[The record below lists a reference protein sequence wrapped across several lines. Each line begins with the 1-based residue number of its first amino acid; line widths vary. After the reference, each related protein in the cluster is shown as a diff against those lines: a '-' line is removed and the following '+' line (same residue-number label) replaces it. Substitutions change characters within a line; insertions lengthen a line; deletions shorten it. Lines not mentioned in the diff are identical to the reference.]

1 MLGIFSNKSDHPLA
15 NVKSAQQLL
24 DGLPKSDSVELLQ
37 EIGHWIEVL
46 FDPSNGFRLDYQ
58 FNVLR
63 MLDEAAHPHLRK
75 ITYSYFAAVPPSDFQ
90 ENRQWQSLNAYSTFS
105 DLGYLDLV
113 IGLKNGE
120 KGSSSIK
127 PSIALICAR
136 GIYAVFDR
144 LECAAV
150 KYAQIEPQLW
160 AQLAEFYNYAEAHQ
174 CLDEEL
180 SPYVGTGASTSVRR
194 LFASVLMW
202 YSAGVGSFTP
212 LDLHI
217 VKRLIIYMNKAFSL
231 EDSCQPDS
239 QFVFDLAQSSPPAKV
254 KEGGAMYPESVRF
267 MGVGAAPA
275 LLENLLKTLGKD
287 LLPVDLNMGVVYSA
301 EVVNAV
307 AAQLSECCKQQSP
320 ARRNPRRKI
329 KVHMNVV
336 LGFSSLVEQTEATV
350 HFDRTPAERW
360 EVEDISANG
369 LSGILPAG
377 QSSTVKIGA
386 LIGLQPEKIEHW
398 GVGVVRRM
406 SRDAGNNLHVG
417 VEMLASKLMGVTL
430 SAFEGGDTDA
440 DHPAL
445 LLEKNDAP
453 NGESWV
459 LVQSDTFSINRSP
472 IMRSDHQQFLL
483 LPIALVEKGADFDLA
498 RYRKMEQESSGDED
512 Y

>member
-150 KYAQIEPQLW
+150 KYGQIELQLW
-160 AQLAEFYNYAEAHQ
+160 AQLAEFYNCAEAQQ
-174 CLDEEL
+174 CLDEEVSL
-180 SPYVGTGASTSVRR
+180 YVGPGASTTVRR
-194 LFASVLMW
+194 LFAGVLMW

-212 LDLHI
+212 LNLHI
-217 VKRLIIYMNKAFSL
+217 SKRIIIFMNKSFSL
-231 EDSCQPDS
+231 DDACQSDSL
-239 QFVFDLAQSSPPAKV
+239 FVFDLAKPAPPARV
-254 KEGGAMYPESVRF
+254 KEEGAMYPESVRF
-267 MGVGAAPA
+267 MGVGEAPA
-275 LLENLLKTLGKD
+275 LLENLLKTLGKN
-287 LLPVDLNMGVVYSA
+287 LIPENLNMGVAYSA
-301 EVVNAV
+301 EVVNSV
-307 AAQLSECCKQQSP
+307 AAQLSECCQLQTP
-320 ARRNPRRKI
+320 TRLNPRRKI

-336 LGFSSLVEQTEATV
+336 IGFSSLVEQSEVALDV
-350 HFDRTPAERW
+350 KRALPERW
-360 EVEDISANG
+360 EVDDISSNG
-369 LSGILPAG
+369 LRGILPSG
-377 QSSTVKIGA
+377 QVSTVKVGA
-386 LIGLQPEKIEHW
+386 LIGLQPEKIDHW
-398 GVGVVRRM
+398 GVGIVRRM
-406 SRDAGNNLHVG
+406 SRDAKNNLHVG

-430 SAFEGGDTDA
+430 NGFEGGDTDA

-445 LLEKNDAP
+445 LLEKNDAQ
-453 NGESWV
+453 NGESWI

-483 LPIALVEKGADFDLA
+483 LPVALVEKGVDFDLA
-498 RYRKMEQESSGDED
+498 RYRKMEQESSGDEA

>member
-15 NVKSAQQLL
+15 NLKSAQQLL
-24 DGLPKSDSVELLQ
+24 DSLPKSDSVELLQ
-37 EIGHWIEVL
+37 EMGHWIEVL
-46 FDPSNGFRLDYQ
+46 FDPSNGFRLDNQ

-75 ITYSYFAAVPPSDFQ
+75 VNYSYFAAVPPSDFQ
-90 ENRQWQSLNAYSTFS
+90 ENRQWQALNAYSTFS

-120 KGSSSIK
+120 KGSASIK
-127 PSIALICAR
+127 PSIALVCAR

-160 AQLAEFYNYAEAHQ
+160 AQLAEFYNCAETQQ
-174 CLDEEL
+174 CLDEEVL
-180 SPYVGTGASTSVRR
+180 LYTGLGASTTVRR

-212 LDLHI
+212 LNLHI
-217 VKRLIIYMNKAFSL
+217 AKRLIMFMNKSFSL
-231 EDSCQPDS
+231 EEACQPDS
-239 QFVFDLAQSSPPAKV
+239 LFGFDLTKPSPPARV
-254 KEGGAMYPESVRF
+254 KEEGAMYPESVRF
-267 MGVGAAPA
+267 MGVGEAPA
-275 LLENLLKTLGKD
+275 LLESLLKTLGKD
-287 LLPVDLNMGVVYSA
+287 LVPEDLNLGVVYSA

-307 AAQLSECCKQQSP
+307 AAQLSECCQQQSP

-329 KVHMNVV
+329 KAHMNVV
-336 LGFSSLVEQTEATV
+336 LGFSSLVEQSEVVLDVNRAL
-350 HFDRTPAERW
+350 PESW
-360 EVEDISANG
+360 EVDDISSNG
-369 LSGILPAG
+369 LRGLLPSGQA
-377 QSSTVKIGA
+377 SKVKVGA
-386 LIGLQPEKIEHW
+386 LIGLQPGKIEHW
-398 GVGVVRRM
+398 GVGIVRRM

-430 SAFEGGDTDA
+430 NGFEGGDTDA

-453 NGESWV
+453 NGESWII
-459 LVQSDTFSINRSP
+459 VQSDTFSVNRSP
-472 IMRSDHQQFLL
+472 TMRSDHQKFLL

-498 RYRKMEQESSGDED
+498 RYRKMEHENSGDEAC
-512 Y
+512 